1 MLPHKCAGYFLATG
15 ALAGEKGKTMETIY
29 IIILVGG
36 GALLLAA
43 IAYGMSRNKGADSPA
58 DIARTEA
65 AARQAREQTDR
76 EETD

>member
-1 MLPHKCAGYFLATG
+1 
-15 ALAGEKGKTMETIY
+15 METIY